1 MCGVFG
7 LFSPNGTVLESTL
20 LKATAALNHRGPDGS
35 AILINDKGNA
45 GLGHARLSIIGIDN
59 GTQPITNE
67 DGQISIVINGELYGY
82 EKQRE
87 ELIKRGHRFS
97 TDSDSE
103 VALHLYEEFGVN
115 CVEHLRGEFAFIIW
129 DNRQQRLF
137 AARDRFGIKPLVYS
151 VVDGTI
157 YLASEAKALFAAGVT
172 AHWDE
177 ESFFH
182 SASMQYTLPSRTLFR
197 NVNQLRPGH
206 FLVASGG
213 DISTYCYWDL
223 DYGIETAEAYDE
235 QDLIEQFADRFSDA
249 VKVRLRADTPVCC
262 HLSGGLDSSAVLG
275 FAMRHSSSPVTCF
288 TVSFE
293 EESYDELEIASE
305 MAAKAGVKLNAVK
318 VGQRD
323 LIEHLQDAVYY
334 SEGFAVNGHLTAKYL
349 LNRAIRKAG
358 FKVALTGEGSD
369 ELVAGYPHLRTD
381 LYRSNGDDH
390 LIEGLYASNNASKGI
405 MLKQG
410 QMLSL
415 KKVQQRLGYTPSF
428 LEAKGSL
435 GHKLTAVLA
444 QDYKAT
450 FNGRDCYDDLLDCI
464 NIEGQLAGR
473 NQVNQSLYL
482 WSKTALANYILRTLG
497 DGMEMANS
505 VEGRLPFLDHQL
517 FEFVRRLPVSMKIK
531 GTVEKFVLREAA
543 RPVITETIY
552 HRQKHPFVAP
562 PLSTFSTPA
571 ASAMLHDVFAS
582 SSFSSLPFFDREKL
596 FKLIQ
601 RLPEM
606 QSEERSAMDPVLM
619 TALSAAALHER
630 YRL

>member
-7 LFSPNGTVLESTL
+7 TFTANGTVLESTL
-20 LKATAALNHRGPDGS
+20 LRATAALNHRGPDGS
-35 AILINDKGNA
+35 AILINDKRNA

-67 DGQISIVINGELYGY
+67 DGQVSIVINGELYGY
-82 EKQRE
+82 EKQRDD
-87 ELIKRGHRFS
+87 LIKRGHTF
-97 TDSDSE
+97 TTESDSE

-137 AARDRFGIKPLVYS
+137 AARDRFGIKPLVYA

-172 AHWDE
+172 AQWDE

-182 SASMQYTLPSRTLFR
+182 CASMQYTLPARTLFK

-213 DISTYCYWDL
+213 EVSTYCYWDL
-223 DYGIETAEAYDE
+223 DYSADEPRSYDE
-235 QDLIEQFADRFSDA
+235 RDLIEQFAEQFGDA

-262 HLSGGLDSSAVLG
+262 HLSGGLDSSAVLA
-275 FAMRHSSSPVTCF
+275 FAMQHSANPVTCF
-288 TVSFE
+288 TVSFDE
-293 EESYDELEIASE
+293 KSYDELEIASE
-305 MAAKAGVKLNAVK
+305 MAAKTGVKLNAVK
-318 VGQRD
+318 VGQND

-349 LNRAIRKAG
+349 LNKAIRKAG

-381 LYRSNGDDH
+381 LFRSNGNEH

-415 KKVQQRLGYTPSF
+415 EKIQQRLGYTPSF

-435 GHKLTAVLA
+435 GHKLTAVLER
-444 QDYKAT
+444 DYKAT
-450 FNGRDCYDDLLDCI
+450 FEGRDCYDELLDCF
-464 NIEGQLAGR
+464 NIDGQLSGR
-473 NQVNQSLYL
+473 NHVHQSLYL

-517 FEFVRRLPVSMKIK
+517 FEFVRRLPLAMKIK
-531 GTVEKFVLREAA
+531 GTVEKFILREAA
-543 RPVITETIY
+543 RPFITETIY
-552 HRQKHPFVAP
+552 RRQKHPFVAP
-562 PLSTFSTPA
+562 PVSSFTTPA

-582 SSFSSLPFFDREKL
+582 KSFASLPFFDREKL
-596 FKLIQ
+596 LKLIQ

-606 QSEERSAMDPVLM
+606 QSEERSATDPVVM